1 VGFVT
6 VLATGFTAMAVA
18 SQGFPVAQLHLN
30 DSGVWVTSQK
40 VQAVGRFNYSAQQL
54 DSIAYVT
61 DMSHFDVLQENANV
75 FVVDPDD
82 GSVAPLNPA
91 NLTLGHTM
99 MLGGGTGIE
108 LGGGMVGIL
117 IPDKGS
123 FWLLPAAVVQ
133 SFDPT
138 SQAMPAAVTDLPKN
152 AAMAVGQDGTAY
164 VVDPVAGIEKTVRVG
179 SAGGDPVVTDKAM
192 AGLVP
197 DGTYAMTVVGSQPVL
212 LSQKD
217 STIHL
222 ASGKTVGLLADD
234 GATDATSVS
243 LQMVSAEAGS
253 VVYET
258 PTALVSQPLNGS
270 QATVTQAGSKGGVGV
285 ASPPVQLDGCTY
297 AVWSGTGAFLRDC
310 PGDSNDLTTTIDKIT
325 ATSELRFRVNWG
337 HILLNE
343 LTSGAVWS
351 VADRVVKVD
360 NWNSMMDADKGNQ
373 DTQAKEEIDESIKP
387 DRTAENHPP
396 QAVDDQFG
404 ARAGSSVLLPVVEN
418 DTDEDG
424 DLLTASLVGDAPAGT
439 QLSLVYSQSVFQ
451 MNVPATASGTLGFTY
466 QVSDGRGGTSDAH
479 VEVDVHPDSV
489 NSPPA
494 AIRATSL
501 TVTSGHTVSYNVLSN
516 WRDPD
521 GDTIFLVGASCSP
534 EDSVQALEDGSL
546 AFQDGGISTGV
557 KTIHIQVSD
566 GQAVADGDI
575 TVNVLPPGNRPP
587 DPTPDL
593 VSGTVGSQIV
603 IHPLD
608 NDTDPDGDALQ
619 LTNVSSDPRCSV
631 AADTIAGTIT
641 AVCNEAGSVYL
652 TYTVTDG
659 PSTNQESWIRILVLP
674 APDQDALPVAVPDTV
689 LVSAGQETY
698 VNVLDNDV
706 NPMGYPLVVTSVD
719 ATADLPFVVSVIDHE
734 RVKITPEKE
743 FTSPVSFDY
752 TISNGKGYATSR
764 VTVVPVPAP
773 DRIMS
778 PVAADDQVTVR
789 VGDIATVDVLA
800 NDTQPNGIPLKLLP
814 DLTQTP
820 NPDSEALVFTSGNV
834 VRVHARQNPG
844 TYTALYKVANQTG
857 SAEPDTGRLTIH
869 VVGDDTGNDAPKPK
883 QVEVRTLAG
892 QPVAVTIPLDGI
904 DPNGDFVSLVGI
916 GSAPSQG
923 LITAVSST
931 GFVYAPGDTTTGSD
945 SFTYLVRDRKGLE
958 ATGQVL
964 VGIAPASD
972 QNEPPIAVTD
982 TVETRPGRQV
992 IVPVTAN
999 DFDQHGNTCCSLV
1012 ADSATSDSFT
1022 ATTQGNNVVIT
1033 APGQSGS
1040 YWGTYA
1046 ITNGAGL
1053 QSTGI
1058 ITVSV
1063 SPDVALKAPILGDDT
1078 VSLTDALM
1086 HTSVDVS
1093 VRDNDR
1099 DPDGDVSQD
1108 TVAVAD
1114 PTVHVNDG
1122 IVTVPITSDLQII
1135 DYTLT
1140 DPDNLVGHGFI
1151 TVPGVDTI
1159 PPQYNPSANAL
1170 QVKQGESVTVSLS
1183 DQILVRPGRTAKV
1196 TQAEKV
1202 SAWNGSAEAPSAT
1215 QVTFHAPADYT
1226 GPAAI
1231 LVEVT
1236 DGSSLEDDT
1245 GLTAVVTIPVTV
1257 LPSDQAHTPPVVS
1270 MGNATV
1276 TVEAGQSTPVDL
1288 AALAKDSDPA
1298 AKLSFSVAQPPN
1310 VKGITA
1316 SISSVTMTVAAD
1328 ISVAKG
1334 TKATVTV
1341 EVTDGQSTAQAPI
1354 AVTVVGTTKPL
1365 PVAVDDQVPKA
1376 SQGVATCV
1384 NVTANDVNPFPGSSL
1399 TVVGAVVESGQGTV
1413 STGCNGNGVSVTPAD
1428 SFLGQMVVRYTIQDQ
1443 TADPDRQAQG
1453 RIYLTVRGRPAAP
1466 SGISVVQIGD
1476 QQATLKWTPPDNH
1489 GAAITGYTVTGVPGY
1504 TKQCSGT
1511 TCVLNGLTND
1521 TTYTFTVTATNEVGV
1536 SDPSLPSQEV
1546 RPDAVPDPMKTPG
1559 INWGDQSV
1567 SLSWLAGNSHGS
1579 PITSY
1584 NLRISPAPPS
1594 GQQMVTGVTG
1604 LSYSWTGLKNGTAY
1618 KVQVCAVNS
1627 APNVCTDPSQW
1638 SPYSVEQTPA
1648 GPPATPSAPTWTR
1661 LDPVGNQGRAQ
1672 VCWSVPSDNG
1682 AAISTYTLTSSTGNV
1697 YTVSATGGTQVCQTT
1712 TLPTSQT
1719 EYTFTVSATNKAGTG
1734 AVSAQS
1740 AGFRSIVPPG
1750 TVSGLTSAD
1759 KNGGC
1764 ALSFSAAPLN
1774 GAKASEVSY
1783 QWQASDGT
1791 SGSFGGSTS
1800 GTAALKNSSTGYTIQ
1815 VWAVTTVQSTSQK
1828 GPTTSVGNCRP
1839 YGPPNQPGAKAAQ
1852 NGNAV
1857 TVSWSMPA
1865 ENGRAISKLEVN
1877 IDNGG
1882 WTAVA
1887 ASNGSQSVGSTC
1899 AQSHSIQVRAVD
1911 SAGQTSSV
1919 ASASATAAACPKP
1932 PSCTYH
1938 ISGPT
1943 NMSVTFSNMPADA
1956 TQWWKYN
1963 TSGCDSNTG
1972 TPPGCWVHAGSGTY
1986 ALVGWETGV
1995 NLQTHSVSIWFAHGD
2010 ASSPKI
2016 VDCTRA

>member
-1 VGFVT
+1 
-6 VLATGFTAMAVA
+6 MAIA
-18 SQGFPVAQLHLN
+18 GQGFPVAQVNLN
-30 DSGVWVTSQK
+30 DSGVWVTSQQL
-40 VQAVGRFNYSAQQL
+40 QAVGRFNYAAQQL

-61 DMSHFDVLQENANV
+61 DMSHFDVLQEGATV
-75 FVVDPDD
+75 FVVDRDD

-99 MLGGGTGIE
+99 MLGGGTDVE

-117 IPDKGS
+117 IPGKGS
-123 FWLLPAAVVQ
+123 FWLLPAAMVQ
-133 SFDPT
+133 GFDPE
-138 SQAMPAAVTDLPKN
+138 SPATPAILTDLPKN
-152 AAMAVGQDGTAY
+152 AVMAVGQDGTAY
-164 VVDPVAGIEKTVRVG
+164 VVDPGAGVEKTVRVDSDG
-179 SAGGDPVVTDKAM
+179 SNPVVTDQAM
-192 AGLVP
+192 NGLLA
-197 DGTYAMTVVGSQPVL
+197 DGTYAMTVVGAQPVL
-212 LSQKD
+212 LSQQD
-217 STIHL
+217 STLHL
-222 ASGKTVGLLADD
+222 ASGKTVGVQANE
-234 GATDATSVS
+234 AAVDATSVS
-243 LQMVSAEAGS
+243 LQMVSAAASS
-253 VVYET
+253 VVYQT

-270 QATVTQAGSKGGVGV
+270 QASVTQADDAGGVQV
-285 ASPPVQLDGCTY
+285 ANPPVQLDGCTY
-297 AVWSGTGAFLRDC
+297 AVWSATGAFLRDC
-310 PGDSNDLTTTIDKIT
+310 PGDSNDLTTTIGPIS
-325 ATSELRFRVNWG
+325 ATSDLRFRVNWG
-337 HILLNE
+337 HIVLNE

-360 NWNSMMDADKGNQ
+360 NWNSMMDADKGDQ
-373 DTQAKEEIDESIKP
+373 DTQAKEEIDESVKP
-387 DRTAENHPP
+387 DRSAENHPP

-404 ARAGSSVLLPVVEN
+404 ARPGSSVLLPVVEN

-451 MNVPATASGTLGFTY
+451 MTLPPTASGTLGFTY

-479 VEVDVHPDSV
+479 VEVDVHPDAV
-489 NSPPA
+489 NDPPA
-494 AIRATSL
+494 PIRATSL

-521 GDTIFLVGASCSP
+521 GDTIFLVGATCPP

-566 GQAVADGDI
+566 GRTVADGEV

-619 LTNVSSDPRCSV
+619 LTSVSSDPRCSV
-631 AADTIAGTIT
+631 AADTVAGTIT
-641 AVCNEAGSVYL
+641 AVCDEAGSVYL

-659 PSTNQESWIRILVLP
+659 PSTNQESWIRLLVLP

-719 ATADLPFVVSVIDHE
+719 ATADLPFVVSVIDYD
-734 RVKITPEKE
+734 RVKITPQKD

-764 VTVVPVPAP
+764 VTVVPIPAP

-800 NDTQPNGIPLKLLP
+800 NDSQPNGIPLKLLP
-814 DLTQTP
+814 DLSQTP
-820 NPDSEALVFTSGNV
+820 NPDTEALVFASGNV
-834 VRVHARQNPG
+834 VRVHARQTPG
-844 TYTALYKVANQTG
+844 TYTALYQVANQTG

-869 VVGDDTGNDAPKPK
+869 VVSDDTGNDAPKPK

-892 QPVAVTIPLDGI
+892 REVAVTIPLDGI

-931 GFVYAPGDTTTGSD
+931 GFVYSPGDTTTGAD
-945 SFTYLVRDRKGLE
+945 SFTYVVRDRKGLE

-964 VGIAPASD
+964 IGIAPASD

-992 IVPVTAN
+992 IVPVTDN
-999 DFDQHGNTCCSLV
+999 DVDPNGNSCCSLV
-1012 ADSATSDSFT
+1012 AGSAASDSFT
-1022 ATTQGNNVVIT
+1022 ATTQGNDVLIT

-1046 ITNGAGL
+1046 ITNGVGL

-1058 ITVSV
+1058 ITVTV
-1063 SPDVALKAPILGDDT
+1063 SPDVSLKAPILGDDT
-1078 VSLTDALM
+1078 VSLTDALT

-1108 TVAVAD
+1108 YVTVAD
-1114 PTVHVNDG
+1114 PSVSVNDG
-1122 IVTVPITSDLQII
+1122 LVTVPITTQLQII
-1135 DYTLT
+1135 DYSLT
-1140 DPDNLVGHGFI
+1140 DPDGLVGHGFI

-1159 PPQYNPSANAL
+1159 PPQFNASANPL

-1183 DQILVRPGRTAKV
+1183 DYVVVRSGRTPKV
-1196 TQAEKV
+1196 TQADKV
-1202 SAWNGSAEAPSAT
+1202 SAWNGSAEAPSST

-1236 DGSSLEDDT
+1236 DGTSLEDDT
-1245 GLTAVVTIPVTV
+1245 GLTTMITIPVTV
-1257 LPSDQAHTPPVVS
+1257 LPSDQVHPQPVIA
-1270 MGNATV
+1270 MGNASV
-1276 TVEAGQSTPVDL
+1276 TVEAGQSAPV
-1288 AALAKDSDPA
+1288 ALAPLVKGADPTSH
-1298 AKLSFSVAQPPN
+1298 LSFTVAQPVN
-1310 VKGITA
+1310 VKGMTSA
-1316 SISSVTMTVAAD
+1316 ISGGTLTVAAD
-1328 ISVAKG
+1328 ITVAKA

-1341 EVTDGQSTAQAPI
+1341 EVTDGRSTTQAQI
-1354 AVTVVGTTKPL
+1354 SVTVVGTTKPL

-1384 NVTANDVNPFPGSSL
+1384 PVTANDVNPFPGTNLS
-1399 TVVGAVVESGQGTV
+1399 VVGAVVESGQGTV
-1413 STGCNGNGVSVTPAD
+1413 STGCDGNGVLVTPAD
-1428 SFLGQMVVRYTIQDQ
+1428 VFLGQMVVRYTIQDQ
-1443 TADPDRQAQG
+1443 TGDPDRQAQG

-1466 SGISVVQIGD
+1466 SGVSVVQIGD

-1504 TKQCSGT
+1504 TKQCPGT
-1511 TCVLNGLTND
+1511 TCVLDGLTNN

-1536 SDPSLPSQEV
+1536 SDPSLASQEV
-1546 RPDAVPDPMKTPG
+1546 RPDAVPDPMPTPG

-1567 SLSWLAGNSHGS
+1567 RVTWPAGTSRGS

-1594 GQQMVTGVTG
+1594 GQQVVTGVTG
-1604 LSYSWTGLKNGTAY
+1604 LSYTWTGLKNGTAY

-1627 APNVCTDPSQW
+1627 APDVCTDPSQW
-1638 SPYSVEQTPA
+1638 SAYSMEQTPA
-1648 GPPATPSAPTWTR
+1648 GPPAAPSAPTWTR
-1661 LDPVGNQGRAQ
+1661 LDPVGNEGRAQ
-1672 VCWSVPSDNG
+1672 VCWNAPSDNG

-1697 YTVSATGGTQVCQTT
+1697 YTVSATGTQVCQTT
-1712 TLPTSQT
+1712 TLSTSQN

-1734 AVSAQS
+1734 TASTPS

-1750 TVSGLTSAD
+1750 AVSGLTSSD
-1759 KNGGC
+1759 QNGSC
-1764 ALSFSAAPLN
+1764 ALSFTAAPLN

-1783 QWQASDGT
+1783 RWQASNGA
-1791 SGSFGGSTS
+1791 SGSFGASTS
-1800 GTAALKNSSTGYTIQ
+1800 GTAALPNSNTGYTIQ
-1815 VWAVTTVQSTSQK
+1815 VWAETTVQSVSQD
-1828 GPTTSVGNCRP
+1828 GPKTSVQNCRP
-1839 YGPPNQPGAKAAQ
+1839 YGPPNQPGANASQ
-1852 NGNAV
+1852 NGDAV
-1857 TVSWSMPA
+1857 SVSWTMPA
-1865 ENGRAISKLEVN
+1865 ENGRAISNLEVN
-1877 IDNGG
+1877 IDSGG
-1882 WTAVA
+1882 WTSVGAT
-1887 ASNGSQSVGSTC
+1887 NGSQSVGSTC
-1899 AQSHSIQVRAVD
+1899 EQSHTVQVRAVD
-1911 SAGQTSSV
+1911 AQGQTSSV
-1919 ASASATAAACPKP
+1919 ATASATAAACPAP

-1938 ISGPT
+1938 VSGPT
-1943 NMSVTFSNMPADA
+1943 SVSITFSNMPADA
-1956 TQWWKYN
+1956 TQWWKY
-1963 TSGCDSNTG
+1963 TDSGCGSNNG
-1972 TPPGCWVHAGSGTY
+1972 QPPGCFVHPGSGTFM
-1986 ALVGWETGV
+1986 VGGWKAGV
-1995 NLQTHSVSIWFAHGD
+1995 NLQTHAVYFWFAHGD
-2010 ASSPKI
+2010 SGSSKI
-2016 VDCTRA
+2016 VDCTPA